1 MSFSISQDNS
11 QLISFLKQINYSNYN
26 SEYSDDFINLSNIWY
41 GSNKITNQIAQLPT
55 IPPQL
60 FQPYVTATCNQ
71 ITNYTIPTEDYSYI
85 QSLELVNANTQGVS
99 FTFIV
104 PPLPDGVVGDTDY
117 CVVISNTRL
126 SPTGSPPP
134 ILGGNFGVNLHYTN
148 NTPSIPYIIDRGR
161 RQSITTP
168 TLNVG
173 DSITLQKTVS
183 FGSRFTFR
191 INGTVIP
198 ISPPLIEFILTT
210 PCRAYIY
217 GGLQL
222 LKLFLNKIKHFL
234 KKTKN

>member
-60 FQPYVTATCNQ
+60 FQPY
-71 ITNYTIPTEDYSYI
+71 
-85 QSLELVNANTQGVS
+85 
-99 FTFIV
+99 
-104 PPLPDGVVGDTDY
+104 
-117 CVVISNTRL
+117 
-126 SPTGSPPP
+126 
-134 ILGGNFGVNLHYTN
+134 
-148 NTPSIPYIIDRGR
+148 IIDRGR
-161 RQSITTP
+161 RQAITTP